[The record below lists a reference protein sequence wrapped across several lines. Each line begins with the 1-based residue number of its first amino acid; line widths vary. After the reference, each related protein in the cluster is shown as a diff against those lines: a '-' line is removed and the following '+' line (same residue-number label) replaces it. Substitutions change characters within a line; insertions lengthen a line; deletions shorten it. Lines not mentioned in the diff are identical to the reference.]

1 MADAQKNYAIWI
13 KNKKKIAITVI
24 KAFKKYPNIVD
35 TIPDT
40 CLLTMSDVHSVA
52 YSDEEIH
59 ILDKDNYYLK
69 MTILNRHHPH
79 LDERRND
86 GTDKDGTQHIGWFF
100 GKTIAKTDPPFKWIV
115 VDEELLDYIEKI
127 KRNKTQKSSERE
139 SSKDLGLLYI
149 SNKLSEQTARTT
161 EPITLETLPKASSGE
176 YLKVSKVA
184 DILMKY
190 LLESDVIKNF
200 KDDLYPGDE
209 LHVDIDSML
218 SEVIKNFEKELK
230 TWAGKKQK

>member
-13 KNKKKIAITVI
+13 KHKKKIAITVI
-24 KAFKKYPNIVD
+24 KAFKKYPNILD

-40 CLLTMSDVHSVA
+40 CLLTMNDVHSVA

-59 ILDKDNYYLK
+59 ILDKDNDYLK
-69 MTILNRHHPH
+69 MTILNRDHPH
-79 LDERRND
+79 LDERSND
-86 GTDKDGTQHIGWFF
+86 RTDN
-100 GKTIAKTDPPFKWIV
+100 
-115 VDEELLDYIEKI
+115 YIEKI

-139 SSKDLGLLYI
+139 SSKDLQPANQGLLYI
-149 SNKLSEQTARTT
+149 SNKLSEQKARTS
-161 EPITLETLPKASSGE
+161 EPITLETPPKASYGE

-190 LLESDVIKNF
+190 LLESDVIKIF
-200 KDDLYPGDE
+200 KDDLYSGDE